1 MSPSNAMPKQLDPEE
16 VDRWLAVITKD
27 PEACRQF
34 LLEAGIIDENGD
46 LAKEY
51 RADGPNS

>member
-1 MSPSNAMPKQLDPEE
+1 MSKQLDPEE
-16 VDRWLAVITKD
+16 LDCWLAVITKD

-34 LLEAGIIDENGD
+34 LLEAGIIDENGN

-51 RADGPNS
+51 RAEDP

>member
-1 MSPSNAMPKQLDPEE
+1 MSKQLDPEE
-16 VDRWLAVITKD
+16 VRRWLAVITKD

-34 LLEAGIIDENGD
+34 LLEAGLIDENGD

-51 RADGPNS
+51 RADGPNF

>member
-1 MSPSNAMPKQLDPEE
+1 MPKQLDPEE

-27 PEACRQF
+27 PAACRQF
-34 LLEAGIIDENGD
+34 LLEAGIIDENGN